1 MKRLPEKM
9 MMAAIILSCGFVMQT
24 EPPPEQTKPKGTAYA
39 RPKRML
45 ESSEV
50 PVHPVKAAK
59 TITKSK
65 DNIPRWIFY

>member
-24 EPPPEQTKPKGTAYA
+24 EPTPEQTKPKGTTDA
-39 RPKRML
+39 RKRML

-50 PVHPVKAAK
+50 PVHPAKAAK